1 MITQAHYNKVTGY
14 IKIGM
19 EEGANLVAGGLERPA
34 NLPEHLKMVSLF
46 NQQYLLMLITVCVLP
61 KKKYLDQSYVC

>member
-14 IKIGM
+14 IKIGI

-34 NLPEHLKMVSLF
+34 NLPEHLKMVNSF
-46 NQQYLLMLITVCVLP
+46 SQQYLPMLITVCVLP
-61 KKKYLDQSYVC
+61 KKKSLGQWCAC

>member
-14 IKIGM
+14 IKIGI

-34 NLPEHLKMVSLF
+34 NLPEHLKKWSIHSA
-46 NQQYLLMLITVCVLP
+46 NSICR
-61 KKKYLDQSYVC
+61 C